1 MEDQGKR
8 LLLAAAL
15 AMGVFLAWNYL
26 FPQPEPARKPAP
38 TEAAKPAVQGSPAG
52 QPAPV
57 AAAPGAAPGAAAP
70 GAQPEAAPRGPEQ
83 TITLSNGVVDAVF
96 TSWGG
101 GLKSWRLLDKKYE
114 TSPHRGELMAQPEG
128 GDQVASLAVSF
139 LESAVVPLH
148 AEWAGEKVSDHEVR
162 YRYESA
168 QIEVTKTFTFYPS
181 QYLLRLVVSI
191 EARGADSQQRV
202 VVSTYGYQDPKI
214 DTKGGMGR
222 TPREWKASCFVN
234 DEVKEATSKD
244 LQDNKGRSHS
254 GAVAWGGFTH
264 PYLLIASAPK
274 AVPGESLACSQYPVP
289 GKPGLMQ
296 TDLVWSPTILKAGDA
311 PVTRE
316 VVTYIGPKFYSKL
329 EASTPTAGYD
339 THFEKAMDLGWFAFL
354 GRPLL
359 WLLLQFYGLV
369 GNWGIAIILLTFLV
383 KLATL
388 YWTQKSM
395 RSMQAMS
402 DLKPKIDELQKKY
415 ADDRQRMQTE
425 MMALYKTHGVNPL
438 AGCLP
443 ILLQMPVW
451 LALYRMLS
459 AAGELYQ
466 AQFIPGWIRDL
477 TDTDPYHILPIVLI
491 VAMFGQAKLSP
502 AAVDSAQQKILM
514 YGMPLVFGV
523 MGFFFPSGLS
533 LYILTNT
540 VLSAIHTLYMKK
552 TKKPAPATAPAGGP
566 AEVAPAETAG
576 ASKASSGGGASGK
589 NAGKRRRK

>member
-26 FPQPEPARKPAP
+26 FPPPKPTPKPAA
-38 TEAAKPAVQGSPAG
+38 TETAKPEVQGSPAG

-57 AAAPGAAPGAAAP
+57 AGATAPAGVPAV
-70 GAQPEAAPRGPEQ
+70 EAAPRGPEQ
-83 TITLSNGVVDAVF
+83 TITLNNGVVDAVF

-114 TSPHRGELMAQPEG
+114 RSPHQGELLAQPQG
-128 GDQVASLAVSF
+128 GEQVASLTVNF
-139 LESAVVPLH
+139 LESTVVIPAQ
-148 AEWAGEKVSDHEVR
+148 AEWIGERVSDHEVR
-162 YRYESA
+162 YRYQSA
-168 QIEVTKTFTFYPS
+168 QIEVTNTFTFYPS
-181 QYLLRLVVSI
+181 QFLLKTSI
-191 EARGADSQQRV
+191 AVAARGADATQRL
-202 VVSTYGYQDPKI
+202 VVSTYGFQDPKI

-222 TPREWKASCFVN
+222 TPREWKSSCFVN
-234 DEVKEATSKD
+234 DEVKEATAKD
-244 LQDNKGRSHS
+244 LQDNRGRSHS
-254 GAVAWGGFTH
+254 GTVAWGGFTH
-264 PYLLIASAPK
+264 PYLLIATAPK
-274 AVPGESLACSQYPVP
+274 AVGGEALACSQYPVP
-289 GKPGLMQ
+289 DKPGLMQ
-296 TDLVWSPTILKAGDA
+296 SDLIWSPTILKAGDA
-311 PVTRE
+311 PITRE
-316 VVTYIGPKFYSKL
+316 VVTYIGPKFYDKL
-329 EASTPTAGYD
+329 EAATVTAGYD

-354 GRPLL
+354 GRPML
-359 WLLLQFYGLV
+359 WLLQWFYGFV

-395 RSMQAMS
+395 RSMQAMG

-466 AQFIPGWIRDL
+466 ATFIPGWIQDL
-477 TDTDPYHILPIVLI
+477 TDTDPYHILPVVLI
-491 VAMFGQAKLSP
+491 IAMFGQAKLAP
-502 AAVDSAQQKILM
+502 AAVDSTQQKVLM

-552 TKKPAPATAPAGGP
+552 TKKKPPAPEAGSVTAT
-566 AEVAPAETAG
+566 G
-576 ASKASSGGGASGK
+576 ASAAAGETGDAAKASSGGSAGAK

>member
-26 FPQPEPARKPAP
+26 FPPPKPTPKPAA
-38 TEAAKPAVQGSPAG
+38 TETAKPEVQGSPAG

-57 AAAPGAAPGAAAP
+57 AGAAAP
-70 GAQPEAAPRGPEQ
+70 AGAPAVEAAPRGPEQ
-83 TITLSNGVVDAVF
+83 TITLNNGVVDAVF

-114 TSPHRGELMAQPEG
+114 RSPHRGELLAQPES
-128 GDQVASLAVSF
+128 GDQVANLTVNF
-139 LESAVVPLH
+139 LESAVVIPAQ
-148 AEWAGEKVSDHEVR
+148 AEWTGEKVSDHEVR

-181 QYLLRLVVSI
+181 QFLLKTSI
-191 EARGADSQQRV
+191 AVAARGADATQRL
-202 VVSTYGYQDPKI
+202 VVSTYGFQDPKI

-234 DEVKEATSKD
+234 DEVKEATAKD
-244 LQDNKGRSHS
+244 LQDNRGRSHS
-254 GAVAWGGFTH
+254 GSVAWGGFTH
-264 PYLLIASAPK
+264 PYLLIATAPK
-274 AVPGESLACSQYPVP
+274 AVGGEALACSQYPVP

-296 TDLVWSPTILKAGDA
+296 TDLIWSPTILKAGDA

-316 VVTYIGPKFYSKL
+316 VVTYIGPKFYDKL
-329 EASTPTAGYD
+329 EAATVTAGYD

-354 GRPLL
+354 GRPML
-359 WLLLQFYGLV
+359 WLLQQFYGFV

-395 RSMQAMS
+395 RSMQAMG

-466 AQFIPGWIRDL
+466 ATFIPGWIQDL

-491 VAMFGQAKLSP
+491 IAMFGQAKLAP
-502 AAVDSAQQKILM
+502 AAVDSTQQKVLM

-552 TKKPAPATAPAGGP
+552 TKKKPPAPDAGSSTATGASAVAAEIGDAAKAPSGGS
-566 AEVAPAETAG
+566 AG
-576 ASKASSGGGASGK
+576 AKG
-589 NAGKRRRK
+589 AGKRRRK